1 MSLFWHALCELQPIA
16 RRRYLIPA
24 WLASGGHAKLVI
36 NTLKEPI
43 MSIETVRQFFAEHA
57 PEVTIEEL
65 DTSTATVQLAAEA
78 HGVVSGQIAKTLAF
92 KVGEKPLLIVASGDA
107 RIDNRKGKA
116 KLLDADTMMK
126 LTSHPVGGVC
136 PFGLATQLPVY
147 CDESLHAFDEVLP
160 AAGSPN
166 SAVQA
171 VSKCLKSGD

>member
-1 MSLFWHALCELQPIA
+1 
-16 RRRYLIPA
+16 
-24 WLASGGHAKLVI
+24 
-36 NTLKEPI
+36 

-57 PEVTIEEL
+57 PEVAIEEL

-116 KLLDADTMMK
+116 KLLDADTMME